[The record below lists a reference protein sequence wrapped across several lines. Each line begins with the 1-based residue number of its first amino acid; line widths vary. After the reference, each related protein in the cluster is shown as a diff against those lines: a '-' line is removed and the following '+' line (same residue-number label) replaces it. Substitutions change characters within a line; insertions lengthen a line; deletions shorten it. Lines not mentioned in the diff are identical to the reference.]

1 MKKPIKNIKKI
12 LIRKMLKL
20 EKRIEIYW
28 KIKAIIIIVFKFQR
42 KILKLKAELYLIK
55 IQESIH
61 YLMIKYIK
69 EIIKIEKVKLIKA

>member
-1 MKKPIKNIKKI
+1 
-12 LIRKMLKL
+12 MLKL

-42 KILKLKAELYLIK
+42 KILKLKAELYLTK

-61 YLMIKYIK
+61 YLMSKYIK